1 MKRTLSSLLIL
12 PLIFIAVFSVQA
24 ERATEHS
31 MSEIES
37 CLCSEVADNSAN
49 NPCSTAS
56 VLFFPF
62 ERLNLSN
69 ETLFF
74 ARLAFVDYKVYL
86 LSQHSARLFRPPIAH
101 ILTL

>member
-1 MKRTLSSLLIL
+1 MKRIFSSLLIL

-37 CLCSEVADNSAN
+37 CLCSEIADNSVN
-49 NPCSTAS
+49 NSCSIAS

-62 ERLNLSN
+62 ERLNFSN
-69 ETLFF
+69 EALFF
-74 ARLAFVDYKVYL
+74 DRLAFVDYQGYI
-86 LSQHSARLFRPPIAH
+86 LSQHSTRLFRPPIAH

>member
-12 PLIFIAVFSVQA
+12 PLIFMVVFSAQA

-31 MSEIES
+31 ILEIES
-37 CLCSEVADNSAN
+37 CLCNEVADNSAN
-49 NPCSTAS
+49 NGCSTAS

-62 ERLNLSN
+62 ERLNVSN

-74 ARLAFVDYKVYL
+74 DRLTFVDYNSYL
-86 LSQHSARLFRPPIAH
+86 LSQHRSRLFRPPIAR